1 MSGTPL
7 RWVATLLGLL
17 MFGGAAARPAH
28 AVGEGLGW
36 TPPDYL
42 SSDGETGLAPSLGL
56 LADGTP
62 VATWAETSQGL
73 WYPVV
78 ASKPLAGS
86 WSDPSAISEG
96 PIDAPGLYSFGPRM
110 AVASN
115 GTYVAAWLVH
125 RDQAKGDDTFVNQ
138 AVVEGATGSV
148 SPGAPPTHSTYFFAG
163 RHPPNG
169 FTYGYTPEVILTQEG
184 HGVVKY
190 PYFNCCGGSFAGM
203 TGIVGSATTG
213 TPGDPPT
220 SIVSLYDG
228 GTNDDGNPT
237 IPPFAVAGRS
247 SGWDSSAN
255 ETMALI
261 VTRAAFLPDPR
272 KAELRTT
279 GNPATWP
286 STGITLPIPGFGAAL
301 GVLSSGAV
309 IATAPS
315 GDGKLLLWRT
325 GDSSAT
331 PIDDDIGVASN
342 KATIATFH
350 DGSAAIA
357 YMADD
362 PANGVFR
369 IRAVLVSGTG
379 SISGPFTLSA
389 PDAVARNPFV
399 AYAPDGTIHV
409 VWSQGAGTIGAE
421 TAGVG
426 TGVYATYKL
435 PDGEFPAIA
444 TPVIDGIAAAHR
456 PRMVVAKDGFAT
468 VVAQIKVGSNWRIA
482 AFTHAN
488 PAIPKSITPPEI
500 SYDGD
505 LAEGTVLGCST
516 GTWTA
521 DPTAY
526 AFEWLVDGTA
536 LGPPAPANT
545 LTVQASDLGHA
556 IVCRVTASNQAGS
569 GKAESAAVTP
579 GSTIPSNTL
588 PISSNPTLDKTGTT
602 ATLTATAPGPG
613 SLTAGSPT
621 TGALAAAARAKKPK
635 PQLPLLEPVTLRVD
649 AAGPV
654 QLTVKLS
661 KAGKKAFRKKRK
673 KGLAAPVRIGFTP
686 DGGTEGVQ
694 TVDVLF
700 KKPKKG
706 GK

>member
-1 MSGTPL
+1 MFGPRL
-7 RWVATLLGLL
+7 RWFVGFLGLVTL
-17 MFGGAAARPAH
+17 VGAAPRSAR

-36 TPPDYL
+36 TAPDYL
-42 SSDGETGLAPSLGL
+42 SSDGATGLAPSLGL

-62 VATWAETSQGL
+62 VATWAESTQSG
-73 WYPVV
+73 WFPVV
-78 ASKPLAGS
+78 ASKPLAGV
-86 WSDPSAISEG
+86 WSEPSPISDG

-110 AVASN
+110 AVTSSGA
-115 GTYVAAWLVH
+115 YVAAWLVH
-125 RDQAKGDDTFVNQ
+125 RDQQKGDGTIVNQ

-190 PYFNCCGGSFAGM
+190 PYFNCCGGSFAGLS
-203 TGIVGSATTG
+203 GIVGAGTTG
-213 TPGDPPT
+213 TPGDPQT

-228 GTNDDGNPT
+228 GTNDDKNPT

-247 SGWDSSAN
+247 SGWDTSAN
-255 ETMALI
+255 QTMALI

-279 GNPATWP
+279 GSPTTWP

-301 GVLSSGAV
+301 GVLASGAI

-350 DGSAAIA
+350 DGSATIA

-362 PANGVFR
+362 PEHGVFR

-379 SISGPFTLSA
+379 SISGPFTLSG
-389 PDAVARNPFV
+389 PDAVARDPFV

-409 VWSQGAGTIGAE
+409 VWSQGAGTIGGE
-421 TAGVG
+421 LPGVG

-444 TPVIDGIAAAHR
+444 TPVIDGIAAAHA
-456 PRMVVAKDGFAT
+456 PKMVVAKDGFAT
-468 VVAQIKVGSNWRIA
+468 VVAQIKVGTDWRIA

-500 SYDGD
+500 SWDGD
-505 LAEGTVLGCST
+505 LLAGTVLTCSE

-521 DPTAY
+521 DPTTF
-526 AFEWLVDGTA
+526 AFEWLVDGA
-536 LGPPAPANT
+536 PLGPPSPTPT

-556 IVCRVTASNQAGS
+556 IVCRVTASNAAGS

-579 GSTIPSNTL
+579 GSGGPGNGLVLAPNSVV
-588 PISSNPTLDKTGTT
+588 DKTGTQ

-613 SLTAGSPT
+613 NLTAASPT
-621 TGALAAAARAKKPK
+621 PGALAARAKKPK
-635 PQLPLLEPVTLRVD
+635 PPQPLLEPVALRVD
-649 AAGPV
+649 APGTV
-654 QLTVKLS
+654 QFTVTLS
-661 KAGKKAFRKKRK
+661 KAGRKAFRKKRK
-673 KGLAAPVRIGFTP
+673 KGLTAPVRIGFTP
-686 DGGTEGVQ
+686 DGGTESVQ